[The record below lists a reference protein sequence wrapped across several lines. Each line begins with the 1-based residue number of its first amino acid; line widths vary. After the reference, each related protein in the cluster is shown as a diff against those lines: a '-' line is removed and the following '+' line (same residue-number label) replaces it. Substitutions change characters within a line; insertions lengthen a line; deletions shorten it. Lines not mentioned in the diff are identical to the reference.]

1 MSNFKGTKGKWQ
13 FVRYEKTF
21 AIETF
26 GITNWTIL
34 QTITNQ
40 PQDEANAKLIACAT
54 EMLFKHEEEID
65 VLEKVLNQLDA
76 LEGYL
81 TCDLEE
87 LIESKKQLI
96 KKATE

>member
-1 MSNFKGTKGKWQ
+1 MTNFKGTKEKWQ

-40 PQDEANAKLIACAT
+40 PQDEANAKLIACAP
-54 EMLFKHEEEID
+54 EMLEM
-65 VLEKVLNQLDA
+65 LEL
-76 LEGYL
+76 L
-81 TCDLEE
+81 TSVYSADN
-87 LIESKKQLI
+87 IEKAKQLI

>member
-1 MSNFKGTKGKWQ
+1 MSNFKYTKGKWQ

-40 PQDEANAKLIACAT
+40 PQDEANAKLIACAP
-54 EMLFKHEEEID
+54 EMLEM
-65 VLEKVLNQLDA
+65 LEL
-76 LEGYL
+76 L
-81 TCDLEE
+81 TSVYSADN
-87 LIESKKQLI
+87 IEKAKQLI

>member
-1 MSNFKGTKGKWQ
+1 MSNFKGIKGKWQ

-40 PQDEANAKLIACAT
+40 PQDEANAKLIACAP
-54 EMLFKHEEEID
+54 EMLEM
-65 VLEKVLNQLDA
+65 LEL
-76 LEGYL
+76 L
-81 TCDLEE
+81 TSVYSADN
-87 LIESKKQLI
+87 IEKAKQLI

>member
-40 PQDEANAKLIACAT
+40 PQDEANAKLIACAP
-54 EMLFKHEEEID
+54 EMLEM
-65 VLEKVLNQLDA
+65 LEL
-76 LEGYL
+76 L
-81 TCDLEE
+81 TNVYSADN
-87 LIESKKQLI
+87 IEKAKQLI

>member
-1 MSNFKGTKGKWQ
+1 MSNFKYTKGKWQ

-40 PQDEANAKLIACAT
+40 PQDEANAKLIACAP
-54 EMLFKHEEEID
+54 EMLEM
-65 VLEKVLNQLDA
+65 LEL
-76 LEGYL
+76 L
-81 TCDLEE
+81 TSVYSADN
-87 LIESKKQLI
+87 IEKAKQLI
-96 KKATE
+96 EKATE

>member
-40 PQDEANAKLIACAT
+40 PQDEENAKLIACAP
-54 EMLFKHEEEID
+54 EMLEM
-65 VLEKVLNQLDA
+65 LEL
-76 LEGYL
+76 L
-81 TCDLEE
+81 TSIYSADN
-87 LIESKKQLI
+87 IEKAKQLI

>member
-1 MSNFKGTKGKWQ
+1 MTNFKGTKGKWQ

-40 PQDEANAKLIACAT
+40 PQDEANAKLIACAP
-54 EMLFKHEEEID
+54 EMLEMLELLTSVYSADNIEKAKH
-65 VLEKVLNQLDA
+65 
-76 LEGYL
+76 
-81 TCDLEE
+81 
-87 LIESKKQLI
+87 LI